1 MDFYLPTVTRV
12 LATHNVYYVYIYT
25 YTYIYIQVNYVTSHE
40 ITVLLK
46 NPKCLAPSN
55 RSIGENNAGIS
66 RILFPNSEAMLPME
80 SQGLFFCRHLGGGG
94 TFNPEIMPQQIVKF
108 KNPSCFMN
116 PTSLIGGVWRLTGKK
131 TFWSQN
137 DGEGK
142 AS

>member
-12 LATHNVYYVYIYT
+12 LATHNVYYVYIYI
-25 YTYIYIQVNYVTSHE
+25 YIYIYICIQVNYVTSHE

-66 RILFPNSEAMLPME
+66 RILFSNSEAILPVE

-94 TFNPEIMPQQIVKF
+94 TFNPETMP
-108 KNPSCFMN
+108 NN
-116 PTSLIGGVWRLTGKK
+116 L
-131 TFWSQN
+131 
-137 DGEGK
+137 
-142 AS
+142 